1 MMEERNMRR
10 YDFDSGYVDAGLTLN
25 EYIARTFGW
34 MFVGLMVTFAL
45 AAAMAYTGAV
55 WYLAVI
61 PAIPVILLVAE
72 LAVVLILSSGVQKRS
87 VGATRML
94 FMLYAVINGLVF
106 SFYFVVYEVA
116 NLIFIFGITAL
127 FFGAFALYGRFTR
140 TDLSRLRPLLLGG
153 LIFLVIAGLIVLF
166 IPYFS
171 ALERIICMVG
181 IVVFL
186 CFTAY
191 DTQKIKANYEYF
203 CGNEEILQKA
213 SIFSALQLYL
223 TLSTCSCTCCGIS
236 GEATVNKRKN
246 RLRNAAGF
254 FQNKTSP

>member
-1 MMEERNMRR
+1 MMMEERNIRR
-10 YDFDSGYVDAGLTLN
+10 YDFDSGYASAGLTLN

-55 WYLAVI
+55 WYLALI
-61 PAIPVILLVAE
+61 PGIPMILLIAE
-72 LAVVLILSSGVQKRS
+72 LAVVLILSSGIQKRS

-94 FMLYAVINGLVF
+94 FMLYAVLNGLVF

-127 FFGAFALYGRFTR
+127 FFGAFALYGRFTKA
-140 TDLSRLRPLLLGG
+140 DLSRMGPLLLGG
-153 LIFLVIAGLIVLF
+153 LIFLVIAGLLTMF
-166 IPYFS
+166 INFT
-171 ALERIICMVG
+171 ALERAVCMVG

-203 CGNEEILQKA
+203 YGNDEILQKA

-223 TLSTCSCTCCGIS
+223 DFINLFLYLLRFLGR
-236 GEATVNKRKN
+236 NN
-246 RLRNAAGF
+246 RR
-254 FQNKTSP
+254 

>member
-10 YDFDSGYVDAGLTLN
+10 YDFDSDYAGAGLTLN

-55 WYLAVI
+55 WYLAAI
-61 PAIPVILLVAE
+61 PAIPMILLIAE
-72 LAVVLILSSGVQKRS
+72 VAVVLILSSGIQRRS

-106 SFYFVVYEVA
+106 SFYFVVYDVA

-127 FFGAFALYGRFTR
+127 FFGAFALYGRFAR
-140 TDLSRLRPLLLGG
+140 TDLSRLRPLLMGG
-153 LIFLVIAGLIVLF
+153 LIFLVIAGLLTLF
-166 IPYFS
+166 IDFTT
-171 ALERIICMVG
+171 LERIICMVG

-203 CGNEEILQKA
+203 CGNDEILQKA

-223 TLSTCSCTCCGIS
+223 DFINLFLYLLRYLGRS
-236 GEATVNKRKN
+236 N
-246 RLRNAAGF
+246 RR
-254 FQNKTSP
+254 